1 MSCYIVD
8 VFNELMPAKSMFD
21 MTSVFK
27 CRKPF
32 RKNRSLT
39 KTGKTVT
46 DKILKLLKM
55 ASVLSD
61 EPTSQSYKAYYAIY
75 NIKQFIDKRTVISDY
90 SEIDNNCFGAIQK
103 SQNFS
108 LLKENLTAFEL
119 EALNEQAIAYDKT
132 YPGSKF
138 TDKYDVHNLTLIAKE
153 HSPSYSLTDLFTELE
168 CSRPFFVDPKVINK
182 DTDAERTQYLTH
194 SGEQA
199 YKKLT
204 EIISFAHAG
213 FGYPDIIDTF
223 DSIVDRDW
231 Y

>member
-1 MSCYIVD
+1 MSCYIID
-8 VFNELMPAKSMFD
+8 IFNELMPAKSIFD

-27 CRKPF
+27 CKRPF
-32 RKNRSLT
+32 RKDRSLT

-55 ASVLSD
+55 ASVLSN
-61 EPTSQSYKAYYAIY
+61 EPPSKSYKAYYAIY
-75 NIKQFIDKRTVISDY
+75 NIKRFIDKRTVISDY

-103 SQNFS
+103 SQNFL
-108 LLKENLTAFEL
+108 LLKESLTAFEL
-119 EALNEQAIAYDKT
+119 EALNEQAILYNKIH
-132 YPGSKF
+132 PNSEF
-138 TDKYDVHNLTLIAKE
+138 INKYDVHNLTLIAKE
-153 HSPSYSLTDLFTELE
+153 HSPNYSLTDLFAELE

-182 DTDAERTQYLTH
+182 NTDTEHTQYLTH